1 MSNKNIYMI
10 VNDFYMKKERGAFQ
24 HSNNLD
30 FFSNEEECLM
40 KIEENIEEADVS
52 SKIYLK
58 KGISEG
64 KIQLADTYAQRFSYN
79 ILQYQPKFEGHIFN
93 LGIVIWS
100 KETGEVKY
108 KFIKDKQLQKLVKV
122 MPGLKHISYVLEN
135 FKKQKTKN
143 IHKTRHLIL
152 STNNHCNELFFK
164 HKLLTRYTKHE
175 KNMDNI
181 SIKEVCNN
189 IYNDKVGFLF
199 ERED

>member
-40 KIEENIEEADVS
+40 KIDENIEDTDVS
-52 SKIYLK
+52 CKIYLK

-64 KIQLADTYAQRFSYN
+64 KIQLDDTYAQRFSYN
-79 ILQYQPKFEGHIFN
+79 VLQYQPKFEGPILN
-93 LGIVIWS
+93 LGIIIWN
-100 KETGEVKY
+100 KETGETRY
-108 KFIKDKQLQKLVKV
+108 QFIKDKQLKKLIKV
-122 MPGLKHISYVLEN
+122 MPGLRHISYALEI

-143 IHKTRHLIL
+143 VYKTRQLIL
-152 STNNHCNELFFK
+152 ATNNNCNELFFK
-164 HKLLTRYTKHE
+164 HKLLTRYTKHD

-181 SIKEVCNN
+181 SIKEVCDD
-189 IYNDKVGFLF
+189 IYNDKIGFLF
-199 ERED
+199 NSED